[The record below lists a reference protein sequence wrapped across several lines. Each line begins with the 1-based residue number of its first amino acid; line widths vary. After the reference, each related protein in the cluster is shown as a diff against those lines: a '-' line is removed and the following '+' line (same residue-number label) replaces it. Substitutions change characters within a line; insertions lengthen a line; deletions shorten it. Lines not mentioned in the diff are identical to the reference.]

1 MVIGMGH
8 VDTINPYMR
17 KGAHAKTHA
26 VGVPI
31 SIQVSAD
38 NAMER
43 EIAA

>member
-1 MVIGMGH
+1 MVLGMGH
-8 VDTINPYMR
+8 VDTINPHMR
-17 KGAHAKTHA
+17 KGTKAKANA

-43 EIAA
+43 EVAA